1 MIMIIST
8 VLHIPKINNSVFSLF
23 SSTSAQSAD
32 ILIYFIT
39 VSDVYCSV
47 ENTEI
52 GWRRIIY
59 LESRDVLIR
68 PTFVVTV
75 TTLLSQ
81 DFKL

>member
-1 MIMIIST
+1 MILST
-8 VLHIPKINNSVFSLF
+8 VLHIIPHITQYIQFI
-23 SSTSAQSAD
+23 SSTPAQSAD

-39 VSDVYCSV
+39 VSDVYCSA

-59 LESRDVLIR
+59 LESRDVLIQ

-75 TTLLSQ
+75 TTFLSQ
-81 DFKL
+81 DYKL